1 MIRALAS
8 GGTLELINDWLPP
21 EEADRVLA
29 ALLAEVPWTQGTI
42 VMFGRE
48 IAEPRL
54 SAWLGDEGARYTY
67 SGREMTPAAWTP
79 TTRWL
84 RDRCAAH
91 TGVALDSVLV
101 NRYRDGNDS
110 MGFHADD
117 EPELGENPVIASVSL
132 GATRRFQLRHNRDK
146 NDRIDLDLDHG
157 SLLVMGGTTQHHYR
171 HAVPKTK
178 RPGERVNLTF
188 RRVVA

>member
-1 MIRALAS
+1 VIRELSS
-8 GGTLELINDWLPP
+8 GGTLELIAGWLSSD
-21 EEADRVLA
+21 EADRVLA
-29 ALLAEVPWTQGTI
+29 ALIAEVPWSQGTI

-48 IAEPRL
+48 VSEPRL
-54 SAWLGDEGARYTY
+54 SAWLGDPGARYTY
-67 SGREMTPAAWTP
+67 SGRVMTPAPWT
-79 TTRWL
+79 TTTKWL
-84 RDRCAAH
+84 RDRCAEH
-91 TGVALDSVLV
+91 TGVALNSVLV

-132 GATRRFQLRHNRDK
+132 GATRRFQLRHRRDRD
-146 NDRIDLDLDHG
+146 DRVGLDLDHG

-188 RRVVA
+188 RRIVA